1 MKGLIQCSFVLVG
14 VTEIWFLQYQV
25 DSSLRKQ
32 STFGDATTGSPTKWC
47 LRNKLRNSIWMT
59 CHYPDLGNASNWLNQ
74 ISHASRPIRSTT
86 QIWEM
91 MHHQYGISALVSQA
105 SFSGETIGRIIQGI
119 SQLYHIFVKKFS
131 VFLICSLDLRRSRNY
146 DIKRTK
152 WDSKAKTE
160 SWRTAWSI
168 GSPARRF
175 GGMQVSCSLKSD
187 YLW

>member
-1 MKGLIQCSFVLVG
+1 MLPLVPRPND
-14 VTEIWFLQYQV
+14 VWETSAEIPYGWHV
-25 DSSLRKQ
+25 
-32 STFGDATTGSPTKWC
+32 
-47 LRNKLRNSIWMT
+47 
-59 CHYPDLGNASNWLNQ
+59 
-74 ISHASRPIRSTT
+74 TT
-86 QIWEM
+86 QIWVMLLIGWIKFLMCHDQSEALPRP
-91 MHHQYGISALVSQA
+91 GKWCIISMEFLRLFLRRHLAGKPLVA
-105 SFSGETIGRIIQGI
+105 SSKAFHSK
-119 SQLYHIFVKKFS
+119 LYHIFVKKFS

>member
-1 MKGLIQCSFVLVG
+1 MKGLLQCFFVLVR

-32 STFGDATTGSPTKWC
+32 LTFDVWETSTEIPYGWRVTTQ
-47 LRNKLRNSIWMT
+47 IWVMLLIGQT
-59 CHYPDLGNASNWLNQ
+59 
-74 ISHASRPIRSTT
+74 SHASRPIRSTT
-86 QIWEM
+86 QIWEV
-91 MHHQYGISALVSQA
+91 MHHQYGISVLVSQA
-105 SFSGETIGRIIQGI
+105 SFSGETIGSIIQGVP
-119 SQLYHIFVKKFS
+119 QLYHIFVKKFS

>member
-1 MKGLIQCSFVLVG
+1 MKGLLQCSFVLVR

-32 STFGDATTGSPTKWC
+32 LTFDVWETSAEIPYGWC
-47 LRNKLRNSIWMT
+47 V
-59 CHYPDLGNASNWLNQ
+59 
-74 ISHASRPIRSTT
+74 TT
-86 QIWEM
+86 QIWVMLLIGWIKFIMRHDQSEALPRSGKWW
-91 MHHQYGISALVSQA
+91 HHQYGISALVSQA
-105 SFSGETIGRIIQGI
+105 SFSGETIGSIIQGI
-119 SQLYHIFVKKFS
+119 PQLYHIFVKKFS

-168 GSPARRF
+168 GSPACRF